1 MKKRILIIVCA
12 TVLIAAFCLNAIIIG
27 GAKQNAKEYDTV
39 ATLEKGE
46 DKLNV
51 ALSVIYKRA
60 GDIVLSLPHAGITL
74 TQTAVMKHFAG
85 DSDAILYLNTRAA
98 DQLANA
104 YAAMDVLL
112 SDFDKV
118 LAKYAVPTGSIY
130 RTKRVELGSLFSGLK
145 SSNDELI
152 RRTRTFIVN
161 SASTYESYYTAYCE
175 QLQVVSDRFQN
186 AATQIGNEYD
196 ALISDMLG
204 EDFKLVSQ
212 K

>member
-1 MKKRILIIVCA
+1 MKKRIILIVCSA
-12 TVLIAAFCLNAIIIG
+12 VLVAAFCLNAVLIS
-27 GAKQNAKEYDTV
+27 GAKQTAREYDAV
-39 ATLEKGE
+39 AALSDNE

-60 GDIVLSLPHAGITL
+60 GDLVLSLPHAGITL

-85 DSDAILYLNTRAA
+85 DADAILYLNTRAA

-112 SDFDKV
+112 ADFDGV
-118 LAKYAVPTGSIY
+118 LAKYAVPAGSVF
-130 RTKRVELGSLFSGLK
+130 RTKRVELASLFSGLE
-145 SSNDELI
+145 SSNNELI
-152 RRTRTFIVN
+152 KRTRTFIGN
-161 SASTYESYYTAYCE
+161 AGSGYDGYYTAYCE
-175 QLQVVSDRFQN
+175 QLQIVSDKFQN

-204 EDFKLVSQ
+204 ADFELVS
-212 K
+212 